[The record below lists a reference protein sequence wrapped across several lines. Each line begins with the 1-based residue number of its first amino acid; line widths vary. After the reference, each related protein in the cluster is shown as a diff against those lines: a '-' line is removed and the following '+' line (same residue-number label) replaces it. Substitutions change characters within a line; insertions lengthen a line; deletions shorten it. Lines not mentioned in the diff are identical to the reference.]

1 MSSTALS
8 TGREVESQPALSTA
22 PEKVPLEAKS
32 PFEMRVHLGEGV
44 EETDVR
50 TALKTG
56 DLGFLHSF
64 TTGSAVDGPGIRL
77 VAWTTACMF
86 RCQYCHNPDTWT
98 LKNGIPVTL
107 EQAIQEIRKY
117 ANGLRAMHGGF
128 TLSGGEPLM
137 QDRFAARL
145 FAAVKAMGVHTAIET
160 NGYFSERLSNE
171 ELATIDLVILDMK
184 AFTQQQHRR
193 VTGLDNAQVLDFA
206 RRLSLLRRPMW
217 LRYVLVPGLTDIPEE
232 MLALAQFCASL
243 GIVERAEILPFH
255 QMGRYKW
262 HKLDIEYQ
270 LDNTGPPTNEQVA
283 QAIEI
288 FRAAGLNAS

>member
-1 MSSTALS
+1 MAATAAQTVS
-8 TGREVESQPALSTA
+8 
-22 PEKVPLEAKS
+22 LEAKS
-32 PFEMRVHLGEGV
+32 PFEMRVHLGEDV
-44 EETDVR
+44 PDMDVR
-50 TALKTG
+50 SALKSG

-107 EQAIQEIRKY
+107 EKAIEEIRKY

-137 QDRFAARL
+137 QARFAAHL

-160 NGYFSERLSNE
+160 NGFYGEQLTDR
-171 ELATIDLVILDMK
+171 ELEDIDLVILDMK
-184 AFTQQQHRR
+184 AFTPEQHKR
-193 VTGLDNAQVLDFA
+193 VTGGMHNKDVIAFA
-206 RRLSLLRRPMW
+206 NRLAKLKRPMW
-217 LRYVLVPGLTDIPEE
+217 LRYVLVPGLTDSPEE
-232 MLALAQFCASL
+232 MAAVAQFGASL
-243 GIVERAEILPFH
+243 GVVERAEVLPFH

-262 HKLDIEYQ
+262 ERLGIEYE
-270 LDNTGPPTNEQVA
+270 LNEVDPPDVTAVNRAV
-283 QAIEI
+283 EI
-288 FRAAGLNAS
+288 FRTAGLNAD